1 MTRSASNDRMDD
13 GLTKFK
19 KYRFVLF
26 CVWSLLIAVSLVW
39 NLHVTWVNM
48 NHLAVVQA
56 RAIASKDILYRRWA
70 SMYGGIY
77 VNRSSGVEPNPFLAN
92 HPHRDLETESGI
104 RLTLVNPEY
113 MSRMVYELQEKVLD
127 IQSHMTSLEVINPQN
142 RPDAWETSALVQL
155 KKPNDEVF
163 SIEGEGEAGSLRF
176 MIPLVSEQGC
186 IQCHD
191 TPLYKDGHI
200 AGGLSISIPMA
211 PFYAQVEHDR
221 ATHSISHGLI
231 WLFGMIGI
239 WLGMRSYQKSDEARF
254 RSERELKAAKESAE
268 AANQAKSEFLAN
280 MSHEIRTPMNA
291 IIGMTELTL
300 ETKLTKDQVE
310 YLQMVKSSADTL
322 LTVINDILDFSK
334 IEAGML
340 EFEEIPFDLRG
351 NIEKTVKALALRA
364 HQKGLEINCRV
375 APGIPT
381 TLLGD
386 PMRLRQVLVN
396 LLGNAIKFS
405 ENGEVALLVDSAGRS
420 DRHPDKFN
428 LRFSVRDTGIGIPE
442 EKQSRLFKS
451 FSQVDSSTTRKFGGT
466 GLGLA
471 ISKQLVEAMDGT
483 IQLKS
488 KVGEGTTFSFVVPF
502 SVQDD
507 QASFPMTGSEL
518 VTGLRALVV
527 DDNTTSSLVLRE
539 LLVSFGI
546 HVTLAES
553 GYVVM
558 RLLKEAKRAGKPFR
572 LLFLDSDLPGID
584 GYAVAASVKDSFG
597 LDVATILLT
606 KSNKVTE
613 TAERCQKIGQAW
625 YLIKPVGRRE
635 LFDSIMNVLF
645 GLETGGAESRQPQPL
660 AQVKKSSLETI
671 RSGKSQHRILLA
683 EDNLFN
689 QKVAVS
695 LLHKKGYQVVT
706 VPNGRKALEAV
717 KKGSFDLIL
726 MDVQMPEMDGLT
738 ASQEIRRWEKG
749 SDKHLPIIGLTA
761 HAMKD
766 DRNMCIDAGMDDYI
780 PKPIDTKVF
789 FQTLAQY
796 LPDIPTETPAEASA
810 EQENST
816 VDERSAILK
825 TVRSNPKLMKE
836 FVEQFIDDYPRELA
850 EIKAAF
856 RAGRAKEVEGLAHN
870 MKSVVGFFRADTAYT
885 LARELEYLGRD
896 NALENAAEVIA
907 ALENEIEKLKD
918 ILLTA

>member
-1 MTRSASNDRMDD
+1 MTRTAPNGRIAT
-13 GLTKFK
+13 GVTKFK

-26 CVWSLLIAVSLVW
+26 CVWSLLMVTSLVW

-70 SMYGGIY
+70 SMFGGIY
-77 VNRSSGVEPNPFLAN
+77 VNRSTGVEPNPFLAS
-92 HPHRDLETESGI
+92 HPNRDLVTESGI
-104 RLTLVNPEY
+104 RLTLINPEY
-113 MSRMVYELQEKVLD
+113 MSRMVYELQEKALD

-142 RPDAWETSALVQL
+142 IPDSWETSALVKL
-155 KKPNDEVF
+155 EHPKDELF
-163 SIEGEGEAGSLRF
+163 SIEGEGDNGSLRY
-176 MIPLVSEQGC
+176 MIPLVSEPGC
-186 IQCHD
+186 IQCHES
-191 TPLYKDGHI
+191 PLYKDGNI
-200 AGGLSISIPMA
+200 CGGLSISIPMA
-211 PFYAQVEHDR
+211 PFYAQSEHDR
-221 ATHSISHGLI
+221 NTHSVTHGLI
-231 WLFGMIGI
+231 WIFGMLGI

-254 RSERELKAAKESAE
+254 RFERELQTAKDSAE
-268 AANQAKSEFLAN
+268 AANRAKSEFLAN

-340 EFEEIPFDLRG
+340 EFEEIPFDLRL

-364 HQKGLEINCRV
+364 HQKGLEINCRI
-375 APGIPT
+375 APDIPT

-396 LLGNAIKFS
+396 LIGNAIKFS
-405 ENGEVALLVDSAGRS
+405 EQGEVALLVDKV
-420 DRHPDKFN
+420 DKHENFSGKIN

-442 EKQSRLFKS
+442 EKQGMLFKS

-471 ISKQLVEAMDGT
+471 ISKQLVEAMGGT
-483 IQLKS
+483 IYVKS
-488 KVGEGTTFSFVVPF
+488 KVGEGTTFFFNAPF
-502 SVQDD
+502 ATQGDKHD
-507 QASFPMTGSEL
+507 QQLPGAEM

-527 DDNTTSSLVLRE
+527 DDNSTSSLVLRE
-539 LLVSFGI
+539 ILVSFGI

-558 RLLKEAKRAGKPFR
+558 RLLKEAQHSGKPFR

-584 GYAVAASVKDSFG
+584 GYAVAASVRDTFD

-606 KSNKVTE
+606 KSNKITE

-645 GLETGGAESRQPQPL
+645 GLDAGTETRQPQAIAHAKVGSGASDQKK
-660 AQVKKSSLETI
+660 AQYRV
-671 RSGKSQHRILLA
+671 LLA

-695 LLHKKGYQVVT
+695 LLNKKGYQVTT
-706 VPNGRKALEAV
+706 VPNGLKAVDAV
-717 KKGSFDLIL
+717 KKGHFDLVL

-738 ASQEIRRWEKG
+738 ASRVIRQWEGGKENR
-749 SDKHLPIIGLTA
+749 LPIIGLTA

-766 DRNMCIDAGMDDYI
+766 DRNMCIEAGMDDYI
-780 PKPIDTKVF
+780 AKPIETQKF
-789 FQTLAQY
+789 FSILSSY
-796 LPDIPTETPAEASA
+796 LPEVAVPEATEQPQADDDRT
-810 EQENST
+810 
-816 VDERSAILK
+816 AILE
-825 TVRSNPKLMKE
+825 TVHSNPKLMKE
-836 FVEQFIDDYPRELA
+836 FVEQFLDDYPRELA
-850 EIKAAF
+850 EIKAALQL
-856 RAGRAKEVEGLAHN
+856 GNAKEVEGLAHN
-870 MKSVVGFFRADTAYT
+870 MKSVVGFFRANAAYT
-885 LARELEYLGRD
+885 IARELEYLARD
-896 NALENAAEVIA
+896 NKLDKAVVVVESLEK
-907 ALENEIEKLKD
+907 EIEKLKD